1 MKLFWNTNN
10 QSSSFWG
17 DYHQKNSKTW
27 IYELL
32 ENIEFVEIDDLSKI
46 DSNEKI
52 IIVDSEVPN
61 KQDFYLN
68 TFKNFKNLYLI
79 HLGDEGGR
87 EYNEVFYSNFK
98 HVFRTFHLN
107 KFSNNK
113 KILSIPIG
121 YKSGLKRINN
131 QIIDKK
137 YLWSFMGTIHGAS
150 RFDLI
155 HQNKNIKPNFI
166 NITKKFGGENT
177 MSSKDY
183 YNVLNNCC
191 FSLVPHGYLHPET
204 YRLYES
210 LECGSIPIIENPYN
224 FFNNFLPNNPFY
236 SITIWSEVKEIIEKL
251 VSDENKI
258 NDVSASI
265 NKWWVDYKKKLKN
278 HISKIIH
285 V

>member
-10 QSSSFWG
+10 LASTFWG
-17 DYHQKNSKTW
+17 NYHQKNSKNW

-32 ENIEFVEIDDLSKI
+32 ENVKFDEINDLRKIESK
-46 DSNEKI
+46 EKI

-61 KQDFYLN
+61 KQNFYSN
-68 TFKNFKNLYLI
+68 IFQNFNNLYLI

-87 EYNEVFYSNFK
+87 EYNEAFYSNFK
-98 HVFRTFHLN
+98 HIFRTFHLN

-113 KILSIPIG
+113 KITSIPIG
-121 YKSGLKRINN
+121 YKSGLIKNKLNISK
-131 QIIDKK
+131 KK

-155 HQNKNIKPNFI
+155 HQNQDIKPNFI
-166 NITKKFGGENT
+166 NITKNFGGDNT
-177 MSSKDY
+177 LNSDDY
-183 YNVLNNCC
+183 YNILNQCT

-224 FFNNFLPNNPFY
+224 FFDKFLKNHPFY
-236 SITIWSEVKEIIEKL
+236 SISVWSEAKEKIENLVKDQNKL
-251 VSDENKI
+251 NEVADKTQE
-258 NDVSASI
+258 
-265 NKWWVDYKKKLKN
+265 WWVNYKKELKDN
-278 HISKIIH
+278 IIKILN